1 MDSLTTPTNAAANG
15 KPKVLPS
22 SVSSSTDDG
31 SSAERPRHKRV
42 ADTSDDED
50 NDSPTKR
57 IRDRIPTFESAQ
69 QGEPRT
75 LGTRKIQLTINRPPR
90 ALAKPGTGG
99 RTSAKFTKVAEDP
112 GVEGIPPGP
121 RSTER
126 PSQSFACIIG
136 QAILKSSAGG
146 LSLEHIYRYVET
158 AYPYFKTV
166 DQWRNSV
173 RHNLSIHKIFV
184 TIPRTEKHPPGKG
197 GIWVIDDD
205 EKIHW
210 PSEDKFIKTFPVSHP
225 HHAVCRQT
233 LHEQATEQRNREKAA
248 AEGRVY
254 VPKVKGKKGRAK
266 MMKNGLASSALPLAP
281 PPPPPQMA
289 FAPPPPIASAA
300 SAAAAQQAPLRIA
313 ASLLPSSPPPST
325 DRQSF
330 DFEDDSDF
338 VPMQSRKLGTSELG
352 PPASLPPP
360 RFAIP
365 GVASCDKD
373 DDENV
378 FSSGPKRVR
387 RAQAE
392 PLSPILEQQPMTSSF
407 LHDDDDMF
415 LTPARERPQS
425 SNIPTSSR
433 HFTSSAMKTPALVQ
447 TSSSPTSSPLPPT
460 ITRSS
465 HHPSSLQQA
474 WTHDDMI
481 RTNMSASPPIKQLDA
496 AFDLKPMP
504 SKRDRDRDDDA
515 THSLAPHVDRA
526 HPKTP
531 VTRSSAA
538 ADRTPRLGGYRT
550 PGLIHKTPLSYGS
563 PARAPPSASAL
574 LSTPMWE
581 ISGVLERM
589 NAAESP
595 TRTPRTD
602 VPPTSPTHYSLSDC
616 GNSPV
621 AKRRKVAA

>member
-1 MDSLTTPTNAAANG
+1 MM
-15 KPKVLPS
+15 PS
-22 SVSSSTDDG
+22 SASSSADDS
-31 SSAERPRHKRV
+31 SSAERPRRKMV

-57 IRDRIPTFESAQ
+57 VRDRIPTFESAQ
-69 QGEPRT
+69 QGESRS
-75 LGTRKIQLTINRPPR
+75 LATRKIQLTVNRPPR
-90 ALAKPGTGG
+90 ALAKPGAGG

-233 LHEQATEQRNREKAA
+233 LHEQATEKRNREKAA

-254 VPKVKGKKGRAK
+254 IPKHKGKKGRAK
-266 MMKNGLASSALPLAP
+266 ALKADLATPALPLLP
-281 PPPPPQMA
+281 PPPAPQMA
-289 FAPPPPIASAA
+289 FAPQPQMMTAPAPKPQPPRM
-300 SAAAAQQAPLRIA
+300 AAA
-313 ASLLPSSPPPST
+313 LLPSSPPRSA
-325 DRQSF
+325 DRQSL

-338 VPMQSRKLGTSELG
+338 VPVAPRKQRTSELG
-352 PPASLPPP
+352 PPAPLPPP
-360 RFAIP
+360 RFAFS
-365 GVASCDKD
+365 GTSSSDKD

-387 RAQAE
+387 LQQAE

-425 SNIPTSSR
+425 SNLPSSSR

-474 WTHDDMI
+474 WTQDDMI
-481 RTNMSASPPIKQLDA
+481 RGNMSASPPIKQLDA

-504 SKRDRDRDDDA
+504 IKRDRDRDEDGPG
-515 THSLAPHVDRA
+515 HSLAPHVDRA

-595 TRTPRTD
+595 TRTPRSD

-616 GNSPV
+616 GDSPV